1 MINIIIF
8 ATISI
13 LAWTNQAPT
22 SEELPSLEG
31 SPFASDF
38 GSSVEHQKELD
49 WHASHIA
56 KLQQGKK

>member
-8 ATISI
+8 ASISI
-13 LAWTNQAPT
+13 LAWANQAPT

-31 SPFASDF
+31 SPFAPDF
-38 GSSVEHQKELD
+38 GTSAEHQAELD

-56 KLQQGKK
+56 KLQQEKK